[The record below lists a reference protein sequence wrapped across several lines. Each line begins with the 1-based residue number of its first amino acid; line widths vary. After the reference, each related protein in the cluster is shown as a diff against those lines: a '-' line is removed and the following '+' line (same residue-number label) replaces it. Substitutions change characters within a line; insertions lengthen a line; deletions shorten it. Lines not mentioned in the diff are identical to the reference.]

1 MKLKDIINNPD
12 NYELEEHTDGA
23 YLIRAKK
30 EDKGDTPEAGK
41 LYVLEEDHL
50 HNNGHKGYV
59 GDVYYHNGSI
69 VVSPMINLVTV
80 GSQRRV
86 YSKDRW
92 RCIGTIEELMKKAG
106 VA

>member
-30 EDKGDTPEAGK
+30 EKKGDTPEAGK
-41 LYVLEEDHL
+41 LYVLEEDRWMY
-50 HNNGHKGYV
+50 NKGCFE
-59 GDVYYHNGSI
+59 GDVYSCVEVDDELRMMKGNGTYGRD
-69 VVSPMINLVTV
+69 VSN
-80 GSQRRV
+80 R
-86 YSKDRW
+86 DRW